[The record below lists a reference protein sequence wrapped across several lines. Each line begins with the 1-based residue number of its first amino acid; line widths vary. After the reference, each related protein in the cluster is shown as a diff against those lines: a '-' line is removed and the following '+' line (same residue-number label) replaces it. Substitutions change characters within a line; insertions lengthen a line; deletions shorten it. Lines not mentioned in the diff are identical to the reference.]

1 MCEGPGARKA
11 SVGLSN
17 GKILDLKLS
26 ENKRKW
32 QEVSL
37 DS

>member
-1 MCEGPGARKA
+1 MCEGPGAGKA
-11 SVGLSN
+11 SVGLSK
-17 GKILDLKLS
+17 GKILDLELS